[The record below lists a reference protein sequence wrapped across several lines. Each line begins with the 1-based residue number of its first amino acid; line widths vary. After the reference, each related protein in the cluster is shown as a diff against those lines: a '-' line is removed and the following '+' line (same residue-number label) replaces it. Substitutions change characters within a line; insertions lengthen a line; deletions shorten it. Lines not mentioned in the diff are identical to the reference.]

1 MSNLGSNK
9 FQLDSFYPNYFK
21 LFLPSGNM
29 TKEYTQAPVGRE
41 YCSDVNTKLRDLEE
55 KQNLLKERILLI
67 GQNLV
72 EDRGS
77 TLEEVQELKK
87 TVLKLGEE
95 TLRIK
100 ELIKNISEQISEFA
114 RKEELMILQR
124 QFDMF
129 KPHLK

>member
-1 MSNLGSNK
+1 MA
-9 FQLDSFYPNYFK
+9 
-21 LFLPSGNM
+21 
-29 TKEYTQAPVGRE
+29 KEYTQMPMSQE
-41 YCSDVNTKLRDLEE
+41 YFSDVNNKLRDLEE

-67 GQNLV
+67 GQNLI
-72 EDRGS
+72 ENRES
-77 TLEEVQELKK
+77 TSTDIQELKK
-87 TVLKLGEE
+87 IVLNLKEE

-100 ELIKNISEQISEFA
+100 ELIKSISGQISEFA